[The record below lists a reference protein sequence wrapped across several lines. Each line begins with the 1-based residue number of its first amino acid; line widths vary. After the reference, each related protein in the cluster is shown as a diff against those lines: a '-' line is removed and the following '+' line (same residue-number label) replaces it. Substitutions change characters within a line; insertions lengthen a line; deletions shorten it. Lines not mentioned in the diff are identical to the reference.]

1 MNDIYTR
8 QNDEEILMLQYSQR
22 KHYEIAEKL
31 QYFIWIS
38 MIINIYVVNN
48 EYLETLLGKNIIT
61 FIGVIYTIIYALIK
75 FTINNYIKIGAY
87 TKELIDCKLYKFDV
101 NKRLIHSN
109 YTIDKLK
116 EKAVLKKNKYKDDYI
131 IQIRNT
137 GKDKPPGLRNWYED
151 RSDKNI
157 NNAIYECQRENLWW
171 DEKLSSIYMGLFA
184 VIGMFVLGSL
194 LWINRDTTVLSLIFT
209 ILIPGGQ
216 IILEIVTQLYFLNEI
231 VKKHRTKVDMVCKE
245 IEKDMPTIGMEHLLE
260 LQDILLERRLY
271 QFLIPTKLHQSLAK
285 KYHEVRQVL

>member
-1 MNDIYTR
+1 MNDIYIR
-8 QNDEEILMLQYSQR
+8 QNDEEILVLQYSQR

-38 MIINIYVVNN
+38 IIINIYVVNN

-61 FIGVIYTIIYALIK
+61 FIGVIYTIIYAFIK
-75 FTINNYIKIGAY
+75 FTINNYIQIGAY

-101 NKRLIHSN
+101 NKRLIHNN
-109 YTIDKLK
+109 YNAKKLK
-116 EKAVLKKNKYKDDYI
+116 EKAILKKNKYKNDYM

-151 RSDKNI
+151 RRDKSI

-184 VIGMFVLGSL
+184 LIGIFVLGSL
-194 LWINRDTTVLSLIFT
+194 LWINRYTTVVSLIFT
-209 ILIPGGQ
+209 ILIPSGQ
-216 IILEIVTQLYFLNEI
+216 IILEIGTQLYFLNEI
-231 VKKHRTKVDMVCKE
+231 LKKHRTKVYMVCKQ
-245 IEKDMPTIGMEHLLE
+245 IDKDMPTISMDHLLE

-271 QFLIPTKLHQSLAK
+271 KFLIPTKLHQSLSG
-285 KYHEVRQVL
+285 KYHQLRRAL